1 LLRLKYPWVTLGA
14 EATEMNNRKIP
25 NEKVAYREKLLD
37 LMKNYKKILVVG
49 ADNVGSN
56 HFQRIRVELRGEAV
70 ILMGKNTVVR
80 KILRSV
86 EKEFPHHQQM
96 LAKLYG
102 NLGFVFTNGDVQ
114 HIRKKITDNK
124 VGAPAR
130 IGAIAPCD
138 VTLEPGPTG
147 LDPGQTAFLQALN
160 IPTMIVKGQIEI
172 KTAVELIKEGARV
185 SPSQSAL
192 LVKLNLRPFK
202 YGLIV
207 KYVYDD
213 GAFFD
218 CKVLDLKEEDLMAS
232 FQRGVKNIAAIGL
245 RVGYPTLASIPH
257 SMANAYKKVIGIS
270 MGTSYTF
277 KGTEKIKK
285 LLEDP
290 EALAAAL
297 ASSAASSS
305 SSGSGKKEE
314 KVEAKVEEEEK
325 KKEESEEEM
334 GAGGLFGDD
343 EEW

>member
-1 LLRLKYPWVTLGA
+1 
-14 EATEMNNRKIP
+14 MSDRKIAA
-25 NEKVAYREKLLD
+25 EKVAYRDRLVS
-37 LMKNYKKILVVG
+37 LMKEYKKIVIVG

-56 HFQRIRVELRGEAV
+56 HFQRIRLDLRGDAV

-86 EKEFPHHQQM
+86 EKEFPHHQQI

-102 NLGFVFTNGDVQ
+102 NLGFVFTNGDI
-114 HIRKKITDNK
+114 HAIRKKILDNK

-130 IGAIAPCD
+130 VGSIAPCD

-172 KTAVELIKEGARV
+172 KTAVELIKEGNRV
-185 SPSQSAL
+185 TPSQAAL
-192 LVKLNLRPFK
+192 LVKLNLRPFR
-202 YGLIV
+202 YGLSV

-218 CKVLDLKEEDLMAS
+218 SKVLDLKEEDILTS
-232 FQRGVKNIAAIGL
+232 FQKGVKNIAAIGL
-245 RVGYPTLASIPH
+245 RIGYPTIASIPH
-257 SMANAYKKVIGIS
+257 SVANAYKNIVGVS
-270 MGTSYTF
+270 MATSYTF

-285 LLEDP
+285 LLDDP

-297 ASSAASSS
+297 ANASGPVQDSAPNKVAEV
-305 SSGSGKKEE
+305 KE
-314 KVEAKVEEEEK
+314 EAKVEA

-334 GAGGLFGDD
+334 GAGGLFGEE

>member
-1 LLRLKYPWVTLGA
+1 
-14 EATEMNNRKIP
+14 MSDRKIAS
-25 NEKVAYREKLLD
+25 EKIAYRERLLS
-37 LMKNYKKILVVG
+37 LMKEYKKILVVG

-56 HFQRIRVELRGEAV
+56 HFQRIRLDLRGEAV

-86 EKEFPHHQQM
+86 EKEFPHHQQL

-102 NLGFVFTNGDVQ
+102 NLGFVFTNGDI
-114 HIRKKITDNK
+114 HAIRKKIIDNK

-130 IGAIAPCD
+130 VGSIAPCD

-172 KTAVELIKEGARV
+172 KNAVELIKEGGRV
-185 SPSQSAL
+185 TPSQAAL
-192 LVKLNLRPFK
+192 LVKLNLRPFR
-202 YGLIV
+202 YGLTV

-213 GAFFD
+213 GAFFES
-218 CKVLDLKEEDLMAS
+218 KVLDLKEEDILKS

-245 RVGYPTLASIPH
+245 RVGHPTIASIPH
-257 SMANAYKKVIGIS
+257 SVANAYKKIVGIS
-270 MGTSYTF
+270 MATSYTF

-297 ASSAASSS
+297 ASAAAPAGSAAAPS
-305 SSGSGKKEE
+305 KAAEVKEE
-314 KVEAKVEEEEK
+314 AKAEAKK
-325 KKEESEEEM
+325 DESEEEM

>member
-1 LLRLKYPWVTLGA
+1 
-14 EATEMNNRKIP
+14 MSDRKIAP
-25 NEKVAYREKLLD
+25 EKVAYREKLLS
-37 LMKNYKKILVVG
+37 LLKEYKKILVVG

-56 HFQRIRVELRGEAV
+56 HFQRIRLDLRGEAV

-86 EKEFPHHQQM
+86 EKEFPHQQQM

-102 NLGFVFTNGDVQ
+102 NLGFVFTNGDV
-114 HIRKKITDNK
+114 HAIRKKITDNK

-130 IGAIAPCD
+130 VGSIAPCD

-172 KTAVELIKEGARV
+172 KNPVELIKEGHRV
-185 SPSQSAL
+185 TPSQAAL

-202 YGLIV
+202 YGLSV
-207 KYVYDD
+207 KYVYDE

-218 CKVLDLKEEDLMAS
+218 SKVLDLKEEDILKS

-245 RVGYPTLASIPH
+245 RVGYPTIASIPH
-257 SMANAYKKVIGIS
+257 SVANAYKKIVGVS
-270 MGTSYTF
+270 MATSYTF

-297 ASSAASSS
+297 ASASSGPAQNS
-305 SSGSGKKEE
+305 VPSQGAAEVKEE
-314 KVEAKVEEEEK
+314 VKVDA

-334 GAGGLFGDD
+334 GAGGLFGDE

>member
-1 LLRLKYPWVTLGA
+1 
-14 EATEMNNRKIP
+14 MSDRKIAA
-25 NEKVAYREKLLD
+25 EKVAYRDRLVS
-37 LMKNYKKILVVG
+37 LMMEYKKIVIVG

-56 HFQRIRVELRGEAV
+56 HFQRIRLDLRGDAV

-86 EKEFPHHQQM
+86 EKEFPHHQQI

-102 NLGFVFTNGDVQ
+102 NLGFVFTNGDI
-114 HIRKKITDNK
+114 HAIRKKILDNK

-130 IGAIAPCD
+130 VGSIAPCD

-172 KTAVELIKEGARV
+172 KTAVELIKEGNRV
-185 SPSQSAL
+185 TPSQAAL
-192 LVKLNLRPFK
+192 LVKLNLRPFR
-202 YGLIV
+202 YGLSV

-218 CKVLDLKEEDLMAS
+218 SKVLDLKEEDILTS
-232 FQRGVKNIAAIGL
+232 FQKGVKNIAAIGL
-245 RVGYPTLASIPH
+245 RIGYPTIASIPH
-257 SMANAYKKVIGIS
+257 SVANAYKNIVGVS
-270 MGTSYTF
+270 MATSYTF

-285 LLEDP
+285 LLDDP

-297 ASSAASSS
+297 ANASGPVQDSAPNKVAEV
-305 SSGSGKKEE
+305 KE
-314 KVEAKVEEEEK
+314 EAKVEA

-334 GAGGLFGDD
+334 GAGGLFGEE

>member
-1 LLRLKYPWVTLGA
+1 
-14 EATEMNNRKIP
+14 MNNRKIAA
-25 NEKVAYREKLLD
+25 EKVAYREKLLD

-56 HFQRIRVELRGEAV
+56 HFQRIRLDLRGEAV

-86 EKEFPHHQQM
+86 EKDFPHHQQM

-172 KTAVELIKEGARV
+172 KSAVELIKEGARV

-192 LVKLNLRPFK
+192 LTKLNLRPFK

-207 KYVYDD
+207 KYIYDD

-218 CKVLDLKEEDLMAS
+218 SKVLDLKEEDLMAS
-232 FQRGVKNIAAIGL
+232 FQRSIKNIAAIGL

-257 SMANAYKKVIGIS
+257 SIANAYHKVVGIS
-270 MGTSYTF
+270 MATSYTI
-277 KGTEKIKK
+277 KATEKIKK

-297 ASSAASSS
+297 ASNVSQTTHAD
-305 SSGSGKKEE
+305 GGKEE
-314 KVEAKVEEEEK
+314 KADVKEEK
-325 KKEESEEEM
+325 AEEKKEESEEEM

>member
-1 LLRLKYPWVTLGA
+1 
-14 EATEMNNRKIP
+14 MSDRKIAA
-25 NEKVAYREKLLD
+25 EKVAYREKLLS
-37 LMKNYKKILVVG
+37 LLKEYKKILVVG

-56 HFQRIRVELRGEAV
+56 HFQRIRLDLRGDAV

-86 EKEFPHHQQM
+86 EKEFPHHQQL
-96 LAKLYG
+96 LAKMYG
-102 NLGFVFTNGDVQ
+102 NLGFVFTNGDV
-114 HIRKKITDNK
+114 HAIRKKIIDNK

-130 IGAIAPCD
+130 VGSIAPCD

-172 KTAVELIKEGARV
+172 KNPVELIKEGNRV
-185 SPSQSAL
+185 TPSQSAL

-202 YGLIV
+202 YGLTV

-213 GAFFD
+213 GAFFES
-218 CKVLDLKEEDLMAS
+218 KVLDLKEEDILTS
-232 FQRGVKNIAAIGL
+232 FQRGIKNIAAIGL
-245 RVGYPTLASIPH
+245 RVGYPTIASIPH
-257 SMANAYKKVIGIS
+257 SVANAYKKIVGVS
-270 MGTSYTF
+270 LATSYTF

-297 ASSAASSS
+297 ASASSAPAQGGAAPS
-305 SSGSGKKEE
+305 HVAAEVKEE
-314 KVEAKVEEEEK
+314 AKAEA

>member
-1 LLRLKYPWVTLGA
+1 
-14 EATEMNNRKIP
+14 MSDRKIAS
-25 NEKVAYREKLLD
+25 EKIAYREKLLS
-37 LMKNYKKILVVG
+37 LMKEYKKILVVG

-56 HFQRIRVELRGEAV
+56 HFQRIRLDLRGEAV

-102 NLGFVFTNGDVQ
+102 NLGFVFTNGDV
-114 HIRKKITDNK
+114 HAIRKKIIDNK

-130 IGAIAPCD
+130 VGSIAPCD

-172 KTAVELIKEGARV
+172 KNAVELIKEGGRV
-185 SPSQSAL
+185 TPSQAAL
-192 LVKLNLRPFK
+192 LVKLNLRPFR
-202 YGLIV
+202 YGLTV

-213 GAFFD
+213 GAFFES
-218 CKVLDLKEEDLMAS
+218 KVLDLKEEDILKS

-245 RVGYPTLASIPH
+245 RVGYPTIASIPH
-257 SMANAYKKVIGIS
+257 SVANAYKKIVGIS
-270 MGTSYTF
+270 MATSYTF

-297 ASSAASSS
+297 ASAAAPAGSAAAPS
-305 SSGSGKKEE
+305 KAAEVKD
-314 KVEAKVEEEEK
+314 EAKAEAK
-325 KKEESEEEM
+325 KSESEEEM
-334 GAGGLFGDD
+334 GAGGLFGED

>member
-1 LLRLKYPWVTLGA
+1 
-14 EATEMNNRKIP
+14 MSDRKIP
-25 NEKVAYREKLLD
+25 AEKLAYREKLLSC
-37 LMKNYKKILVVG
+37 LKEYKKIVVVG

-56 HFQRIRVELRGEAV
+56 HFQRIRLDLRGEAV
-70 ILMGKNTVVR
+70 VLMGKNTVVR

-96 LAKLYG
+96 LSKLYG
-102 NLGFVFTNGDVQ
+102 NLGFVFTNGDV
-114 HIRKKITDNK
+114 HAIRKKIIDNK

-130 IGAIAPCD
+130 VGSLAPCD

-172 KTAVELIKEGARV
+172 KNAVELIKEGGRV
-185 SPSQSAL
+185 TPSQAAL
-192 LVKLNLRPFK
+192 LVKLNLRPFR
-202 YGLIV
+202 YGLTV

-213 GAFFD
+213 GAFFES
-218 CKVLDLKEEDLMAS
+218 KVLDLKEEDILKS

-245 RVGYPTLASIPH
+245 RVGYPTIATIPH
-257 SMANAYKKVIGIS
+257 SVANAYKKIVGVS
-270 MGTSYTF
+270 MATSYTF

-297 ASSAASSS
+297 AAASGPVSSS
-305 SSGSGKKEE
+305 SSSAPAKAAEVKEE
-314 KVEAKVEEEEK
+314 AKAEA

-343 EEW
+343 EGW

>member
-1 LLRLKYPWVTLGA
+1 
-14 EATEMNNRKIP
+14 MSDRKIAP
-25 NEKVAYREKLLD
+25 EKVAYREKLLS
-37 LMKNYKKILVVG
+37 LLKEYKKILVVG

-56 HFQRIRVELRGEAV
+56 HFQRIRLDLRGEAV

-86 EKEFPHHQQM
+86 EKEFPHQQQM

-102 NLGFVFTNGDVQ
+102 NLGFVFTNGDV
-114 HIRKKITDNK
+114 HAIRKKITDNK

-130 IGAIAPCD
+130 VGSIAPCD

-172 KTAVELIKEGARV
+172 KNPVELIKEGHRV
-185 SPSQSAL
+185 TPSQAAL

-202 YGLIV
+202 YGLSV
-207 KYVYDD
+207 KYVYDE
-213 GAFFD
+213 GAFFES
-218 CKVLDLKEEDLMAS
+218 KVLDLKEEDILKS

-245 RVGYPTLASIPH
+245 RVGYPTIASIPH
-257 SMANAYKKVIGIS
+257 SVANAYKKIVGVS
-270 MGTSYTF
+270 MATSYTF

-297 ASSAASSS
+297 ASASSGPAQNS
-305 SSGSGKKEE
+305 VPSQGAAEVKEE
-314 KVEAKVEEEEK
+314 VKVDA

-334 GAGGLFGDD
+334 GAGGLFGDE

>member
-1 LLRLKYPWVTLGA
+1 
-14 EATEMNNRKIP
+14 MSDRKIP
-25 NEKVAYREKLLD
+25 SEKVAYREKLLS
-37 LMKNYKKILVVG
+37 LMKEYKKILVVG

-56 HFQRIRVELRGEAV
+56 HFQRIRLDLRGDAV

-102 NLGFVFTNGDVQ
+102 NLGFVFTNGDV
-114 HIRKKITDNK
+114 HTIRKKIIDNK

-130 IGAIAPCD
+130 VGSIAPCD

-172 KTAVELIKEGARV
+172 KNPVELIKEGNRV
-185 SPSQSAL
+185 TPSQAAL

-202 YGLIV
+202 YGLSV

-213 GAFFD
+213 GAFFEA
-218 CKVLDLKEEDLMAS
+218 KVLDLKEEDILKS

-245 RVGYPTLASIPH
+245 KIGYPTIASIPH
-257 SMANAYKKVIGIS
+257 SVANAYKKIVGIS
-270 MGTSYTF
+270 MATSYTF

-297 ASSAASSS
+297 ASAS
-305 SSGSGKKEE
+305 GPVVGNLPAQGGAEVKEE
-314 KVEAKVEEEEK
+314 AKVEAKK
-325 KKEESEEEM
+325 DESEEEM

>member
-1 LLRLKYPWVTLGA
+1 
-14 EATEMNNRKIP
+14 MSDRKIAA
-25 NEKVAYREKLLD
+25 EKVAYREKLLS
-37 LMKNYKKILVVG
+37 LLKEYKKILVVG

-56 HFQRIRVELRGEAV
+56 HFQRIRLDLRGDAV

-86 EKEFPHHQQM
+86 EKEFPHHQQL
-96 LAKLYG
+96 LAKMYG
-102 NLGFVFTNGDVQ
+102 NLGFVFTNGDV
-114 HIRKKITDNK
+114 HAIRKKIIDNK

-130 IGAIAPCD
+130 VGSIAPCD

-172 KTAVELIKEGARV
+172 KNPVELIKEGNRV
-185 SPSQSAL
+185 TPSQAAL

-202 YGLIV
+202 YGLTV

-213 GAFFD
+213 GAFFES
-218 CKVLDLKEEDLMAS
+218 KVLDLKEEDILTS
-232 FQRGVKNIAAIGL
+232 FQRGIKNIAAIGL
-245 RVGYPTLASIPH
+245 RVGYPTIASIPH
-257 SMANAYKKVIGIS
+257 SVANAYKKIVGVS
-270 MGTSYTF
+270 LATSYTF

-297 ASSAASSS
+297 ASASSAPAQGGAAPS
-305 SSGSGKKEE
+305 HVAAEVKEE
-314 KVEAKVEEEEK
+314 AKAEA

>member
-1 LLRLKYPWVTLGA
+1 
-14 EATEMNNRKIP
+14 MSDRKIAP
-25 NEKVAYREKLLD
+25 EKVAYREKLISL
-37 LMKNYKKILVVG
+37 LKEYKKILVVG

-56 HFQRIRVELRGEAV
+56 HFQRIRLDLRGEAV

-86 EKEFPHHQQM
+86 EKEFPHQQQM

-102 NLGFVFTNGDVQ
+102 NLGFVFTNGDV
-114 HIRKKITDNK
+114 HAIRKKITDNK

-130 IGAIAPCD
+130 VGSIAPCD

-172 KTAVELIKEGARV
+172 KNPVELIKEGHRV
-185 SPSQSAL
+185 TPSQAAL

-202 YGLIV
+202 YGLSV
-207 KYVYDD
+207 KYVYDE
-213 GAFFD
+213 GAFFES
-218 CKVLDLKEEDLMAS
+218 KVLDLKEEDILKS

-245 RVGYPTLASIPH
+245 RVGYPTIASIPH
-257 SMANAYKKVIGIS
+257 SVANAYKKIVGVS
-270 MGTSYTF
+270 MATSYTF

-297 ASSAASSS
+297 ASASSGPAQNS
-305 SSGSGKKEE
+305 VPSQGAAEVKEE
-314 KVEAKVEEEEK
+314 VKVDA

-334 GAGGLFGDD
+334 GAGGLFGDE

>member
-1 LLRLKYPWVTLGA
+1 MA
-14 EATEMNNRKIP
+14 ASRKITD
-25 NEKVAYREKLLD
+25 EKLAYREKLLG
-37 LMKNYKKILVVG
+37 LMKEYKKILVVG

-56 HFQRIRVELRGEAV
+56 HFQKIRTELRGEAV

-80 KILRSV
+80 KILRTV

-96 LAKLYG
+96 LAKLSG
-102 NLGFVFTNGDVQ
+102 NLGFVFTNNDIQSV
-114 HIRKKITDNK
+114 RKKILDNK

-130 IGAIAPCD
+130 VGAIAPCD

-172 KTAVELIKEGARV
+172 KTAVELIKEGGRV
-185 SPSQSAL
+185 TPSQAAL
-192 LVKLNLRPFK
+192 LVKLNLRPFR
-202 YGLIV
+202 YGLTVQHI
-207 KYVYDD
+207 YDD
-213 GAFFD
+213 GAFFEA
-218 CKVLDLKEEDLMAS
+218 KVLDLKEEDLFKS
-232 FQRGVKNIAAIGL
+232 FQKGVRNIAAIGL

-257 SMANAYKKVIGIS
+257 SISNAYRKIVGVS
-270 MGTSYTF
+270 MATTYTF

-297 ASSAASSS
+297 AAASA
-305 SSGSGKKEE
+305 SGPAVVGS
-314 KVEAKVEEEEK
+314 AKVEVKEEEKEEEK
-325 KKEESEEEM
+325 KKESEEEDM

>member
-1 LLRLKYPWVTLGA
+1 
-14 EATEMNNRKIP
+14 MSDRKIAP
-25 NEKVAYREKLLD
+25 EKVAYREKLISL
-37 LMKNYKKILVVG
+37 LKEYKKILIVG

-56 HFQRIRVELRGEAV
+56 HFQRIRVDLRGEAV

-86 EKEFPHHQQM
+86 EKEFPHQQQM

-102 NLGFVFTNGDVQ
+102 NLGFVFTNGDV
-114 HIRKKITDNK
+114 HAIRKKITDNK

-130 IGAIAPCD
+130 VGSIAPCD

-172 KTAVELIKEGARV
+172 KNAVELIKEGHRV
-185 SPSQSAL
+185 TPSQAAL

-202 YGLIV
+202 YGLSV
-207 KYVYDD
+207 KYVYDE
-213 GAFFD
+213 GAFFES
-218 CKVLDLKEEDLMAS
+218 KVLDLKEEDILKS
-232 FQRGVKNIAAIGL
+232 FQCGVKNIAAIGL

-257 SMANAYKKVIGIS
+257 SVANAYKNIVGVS
-270 MGTSYTF
+270 MATSYTF

-297 ASSAASSS
+297 ASASSGPAQS
-305 SSGSGKKEE
+305 SVPSQGAAEVKE
-314 KVEAKVEEEEK
+314 EAKVDA

-334 GAGGLFGDD
+334 GAGGLFGEE

>member
-1 LLRLKYPWVTLGA
+1 
-14 EATEMNNRKIP
+14 MSDRKIAA
-25 NEKVAYREKLLD
+25 EKVAYREKLLS
-37 LMKNYKKILVVG
+37 LLKEYKKILVVG

-56 HFQRIRVELRGEAV
+56 HFQRIRLDLRGDAV

-102 NLGFVFTNGDVQ
+102 NLGFVFTNGDI
-114 HIRKKITDNK
+114 HTIRKKIVDNK

-130 IGAIAPCD
+130 VGSIAPCD

-172 KTAVELIKEGARV
+172 KNAVELIKEGNRV
-185 SPSQSAL
+185 TPSQAAL

-202 YGLIV
+202 YGLTV
-207 KYVYDD
+207 RYVYDD
-213 GAFFD
+213 GAFFEA
-218 CKVLDLKEEDLMAS
+218 KVLDLKEEDILKS

-257 SMANAYKKVIGIS
+257 SVANAYKKIVAVS
-270 MGTSYTF
+270 MATSYTF

-297 ASSAASSS
+297 ANASGPAHGDVPVRGDAAEV
-305 SSGSGKKEE
+305 KE
-314 KVEAKVEEEEK
+314 EAKVEA

-334 GAGGLFGDD
+334 GAGGLFGDE

>member
-1 LLRLKYPWVTLGA
+1 
-14 EATEMNNRKIP
+14 MSDRKIAA
-25 NEKVAYREKLLD
+25 EKLAYREKLLS
-37 LMKNYKKILVVG
+37 LLKEYKKILIVG

-56 HFQRIRVELRGEAV
+56 HFQRIRLDLRGDAV

-86 EKEFPHHQQM
+86 EKEFPHHQQL
-96 LAKLYG
+96 LARLYG
-102 NLGFVFTNGDVQ
+102 NLGFVFTNGDI
-114 HIRKKITDNK
+114 HNIRKKIVDNK

-130 IGAIAPCD
+130 VGSIAPCD

-172 KTAVELIKEGARV
+172 KNAVELIKEGGRV
-185 SPSQSAL
+185 TPSRAAL

-202 YGLIV
+202 YGLTV

-213 GAFFD
+213 GAFFEA
-218 CKVLDLKEEDLMAS
+218 KVLDLKEEDILTS

-245 RVGYPTLASIPH
+245 RVGYPTIASIPH
-257 SMANAYKKVIGIS
+257 SVANAYKKIVGVS
-270 MGTSYTF
+270 MATSYTF

-297 ASSAASSS
+297 ASASAGPVVGGAAPS
-305 SSGSGKKEE
+305 KAAEVKE
-314 KVEAKVEEEEK
+314 EAKVEA

-334 GAGGLFGDD
+334 GAGGLFGEE